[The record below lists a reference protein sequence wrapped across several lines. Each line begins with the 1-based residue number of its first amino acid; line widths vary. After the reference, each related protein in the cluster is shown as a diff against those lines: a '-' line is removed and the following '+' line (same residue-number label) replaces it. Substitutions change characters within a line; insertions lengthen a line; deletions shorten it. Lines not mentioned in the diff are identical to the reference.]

1 MQQTERIIKI
11 WLYIYMHRQFTTNE
25 LSKHFD
31 VSTRTIFRD
40 LEMLSSLSVPI
51 YAEKGKNGGYRVL
64 DSIKL
69 PPISFSSDEAKA
81 ILFSLQMLNKVIETP
96 FSTTSEQI
104 QLKIKDW
111 FEKYDVEED
120 MGVKF
125 IYPNR
130 GLKVK
135 NIKQIYD
142 YVGKKMLIMVSYK
155 NEERKLVPIGLYA
168 WNGYWYMVGYD
179 INDGTYPNVR
189 VDQITVLNEY
199 PGYKIPTDIMSFN
212 EWYQKGLDDD
222 EWIKIKIIVDE
233 QRKDDITNH
242 WLYNGIY
249 SQYDNGKLMLKAS
262 FPKRHTKYVISDI
275 LRLGVNAKVISPSS
289 IVENVKSEIKKMNH
303 IYK

>member
-11 WLYIYMHRQFTTNE
+11 WLYIYMHRQFTTTE

-40 LEMLSSLSVPI
+40 LETLSSLSVPI

-69 PPISFSSDEAKA
+69 PPIAFSSDEAKA
-81 ILFSLQMLNKVIETP
+81 ILFSLQMLNKVIDTP
-96 FSTTSEQI
+96 FSTTSERI

-142 YVGKKMLIMVSYK
+142 YIGKKMLIMINYK
-155 NEERKLVPIGLYA
+155 NEQRKIVPIGLYA

-189 VDQITVLNEY
+189 IDQIKVLNEY
-199 PGYKIPTDIMSFN
+199 PGYKIPNDIMTFN

-222 EWIKIKIIVDE
+222 EWIKIKIIVNK
-233 QRKDDITNH
+233 RSKDDITNH

-249 SQYDNGKLMLKAS
+249 SKYDKDKLMLKAS
-262 FPKRHTKYVISDI
+262 FPKRHSKYVVSDI

-289 IVENVKSEIKKMNH
+289 IVEKVKSEIQKMNH
-303 IYK
+303 LYK